1 MGAALFVHWQESYP
15 PPPETFAHI
24 FFDCKFVYEILGKIT
39 RKFLGNEELTKELY
53 FLGKKSDNEQLN
65 KSHTF
70 FFNTL
75 RYCIWSN
82 KLEKKVLN
90 LKKIESELIYLISI
104 STGCSK
110 KLEEQINTC
119 NIFQNGE
126 PGRLPDDR
134 RP

>member
-1 MGAALFVHWQESYP
+1 
-15 PPPETFAHI
+15 
-24 FFDCKFVYEILGKIT
+24 VYEILEKVT
-39 RKFLGNEELTKELY
+39 RKFLGNVELTRELY
-53 FLGKKSDNEQLN
+53 FLGKKNDNEQLN

-75 RYCIWSN
+75 RYCNWSS
-82 KLEKKVLN
+82 KLEKKSLN
-90 LKKIESELIYLISI
+90 LNRIESELIYLISI
-104 STGCSK
+104 SIGSSK

-126 PGRLPDDR
+126 PGRPPDDR